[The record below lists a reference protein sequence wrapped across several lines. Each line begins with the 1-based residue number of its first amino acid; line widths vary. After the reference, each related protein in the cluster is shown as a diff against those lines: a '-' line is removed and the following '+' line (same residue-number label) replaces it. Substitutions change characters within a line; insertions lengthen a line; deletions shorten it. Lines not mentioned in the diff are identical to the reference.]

1 MQEWGGVIDGAITS
15 MAVGPKM
22 VNQEGLPSGVDLYVG
37 NPVCLNVQDGVTR
50 EFRRVGADEVCGPLV

>member
-1 MQEWGGVIDGAITS
+1 